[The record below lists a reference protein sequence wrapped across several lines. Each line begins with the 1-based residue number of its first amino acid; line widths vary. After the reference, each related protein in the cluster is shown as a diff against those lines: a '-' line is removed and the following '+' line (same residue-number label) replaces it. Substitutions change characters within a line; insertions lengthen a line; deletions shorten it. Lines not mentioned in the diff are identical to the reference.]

1 MSVYYEGYT
10 LECDTCHQATMNA
23 GTKTRLRQYAKAHH
37 WRLGPNWE
45 AKCPTCIRFEE
56 SK

>member
-45 AKCPTCIRFEE
+45 AKCPTCIQFEE